1 MVLQTKTSVTLIF
14 WSCLL
19 TISCSQG
26 NKMSAIEVDAQT
38 LPLTHAENILS
49 LISDS
54 GITRYRLQTKVWD
67 VYSKANTSYWH
78 FPKGIYLEKFD
89 SLFNVVGSVK
99 SDTAYYFEDK
109 ELWKLIGNVYIVN
122 QEGDKFETSELF
134 WKRSEPA
141 WSRNSI
147 YTDKFVRIERGDQ
160 IITMKGLRSN
170 QLMDDYVF
178 YSNAIE
184 MIVED
189 N

>member
-1 MVLQTKTSVTLIF
+1 
-14 WSCLL
+14 
-19 TISCSQG
+19 
-26 NKMSAIEVDAQT
+26 MSTIEVDAET
-38 LPLTHAENILS
+38 LPLTHAEDISS

-54 GITRYRLQTKVWD
+54 GITRYSLQTKVWD
-67 VYSKANTSYWH
+67 TYSNYWH
-78 FPKGIYLEKFD
+78 FPKGVYLEKYD

-109 ELWKLIGNVYIVN
+109 DLWKLIGNVYIVN
-122 QEGDKFETSELF
+122 QIGDKFETSELF

-160 IITMKGLRSN
+160 IITSQGLKSN
-170 QLMDDYVF
+170 QLMDDYIF

-184 MIVED
+184 MTMDDE
-189 N
+189 